1 MFENIDLLVAGAGPV
16 GCVIAERAASQLGW
30 RTLIVDRRNHIGGNC
45 HDRYHESGVL
55 VHQYGPHYFRTNNA
69 ELFQYLSRFTDWIPG
84 NYIVKSFTRG
94 EYFPFPINLTTLER
108 FFNRRLTEG
117 EAEALLEQVRE
128 KNGSP
133 QNSEDLVLSR
143 VGRELYEAFYL
154 GYTLKQWDRHPR
166 DLDASVC
173 GRVPVRLTRDE
184 RYVDHRIQAMPRD
197 GFTAMFAKMIDHPLI
212 HTLLGTDYRGVRRAV
227 TPRHATV
234 FCGPIDEYFDH
245 RLGRLP
251 WRSLAFELRTFDQE
265 FVQPCVQINYPK
277 DFAYTRSV
285 EIKHV
290 TGQVHPKTVV
300 SYEYSRAEGEPYYPV
315 PAGANAALYRR
326 YDELAR
332 LERAE
337 KRVFFSG
344 RLASYKYLNMDE
356 AMERA
361 LETFETIKRSAN
373 VALAS

>member
-133 QNSEDLVLSR
+133 QNSEELVLSR
-143 VGRELYEAFYL
+143 VVRELYEAFYL
-154 GYTLKQWDRHPR
+154 SYTLKQWDLHPR

-173 GRVPVRLTRDE
+173 GRGPV
-184 RYVDHRIQAMPRD
+184 
-197 GFTAMFAKMIDHPLI
+197 
-212 HTLLGTDYRGVRRAV
+212 
-227 TPRHATV
+227 
-234 FCGPIDEYFDH
+234 C
-245 RLGRLP
+245 
-251 WRSLAFELRTFDQE
+251 
-265 FVQPCVQINYPK
+265 
-277 DFAYTRSV
+277 
-285 EIKHV
+285 
-290 TGQVHPKTVV
+290 
-300 SYEYSRAEGEPYYPV
+300 
-315 PAGANAALYRR
+315 
-326 YDELAR
+326 
-332 LERAE
+332 
-337 KRVFFSG
+337 
-344 RLASYKYLNMDE
+344 
-356 AMERA
+356 
-361 LETFETIKRSAN
+361 
-373 VALAS
+373 